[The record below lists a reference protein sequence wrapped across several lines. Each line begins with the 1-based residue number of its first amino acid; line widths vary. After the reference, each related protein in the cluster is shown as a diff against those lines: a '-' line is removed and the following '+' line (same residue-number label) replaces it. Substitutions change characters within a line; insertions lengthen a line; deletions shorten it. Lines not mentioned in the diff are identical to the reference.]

1 MDFDFQFRVPPPRT
15 LTTTNPE
22 APPFAMLNSLMLFS
36 KERDMSNTEIVPACA
51 VHRMEPE
58 TTSQLP
64 VAGRAPKFDR
74 RALMSC
80 SIFLRRS
87 MRPLSDVNTPFLVS
101 TRWPFIVELTKSILF
116 VLSYTKTPPFTT
128 IGAFT
133 APATSRE
140 IDWPSPNEA
149 EEPGEARFPPTNVFP
164 ATPDDMAAFPDATRL

>member
-1 MDFDFQFRVPPPRT
+1 M
-15 LTTTNPE
+15 LTTINPE
-22 APPFAMLNSLMLFS
+22 APSFAMLNSLTPFS
-36 KERDMSNTEIVPACA
+36 TERDMSNTEIVPACA
-51 VHRMEPE
+51 VHRMELE
-58 TTSQLP
+58 TSTSQLP
-64 VAGRAPKFDR
+64 VAGSAPKFDR

-87 MRPLSDVNTPFLVS
+87 MRPVSDVNTPFLVS
-101 TRWPFIVELTKSILF
+101 TRWPFIVEPTKSILF
-116 VLSYTKTPPFTT
+116 DLSYTKTPPFTT